1 MIACVFFCPLSGRV
15 PTHVLRRQFFSYS
28 CSASELLMSTESPG
42 RQYIGFLGLAAF
54 LLIPSFDTFLK
65 YFGLAGVILYFAIG
79 ILALLLGQKFVLPV
93 YRSKI
98 TGKSADILAV
108 ITFALLTLVVS
119 FVYPL
124 ANSGRFGRGSDAD
137 DALLIAG
144 GKLLN
149 GEFPYYL
156 STYLGNMISPM
167 PGAVLFAIPFV
178 ILGIIA
184 IQNVF
189 WLGVLFVTVR
199 HYFQSSPMALG
210 LIWLLLLFSPTVLQ
224 NLLTGAD
231 YVSNSIYILVF
242 MWIMVTTISDPKSA
256 EWKRLLPTILFGIG
270 LSSRSNFLIIMPLL
284 LSIMVQ
290 NAGWISALKYLI
302 ISGITCL
309 LVTVP
314 FWLYDPAGFTPLIV
328 QSMKVTEL
336 QTVLPFAGVII
347 PLSGILLATLLS
359 FQKLETDCMAFFRN
373 CTIVQLFILL
383 FTSGIWSL
391 KLGYLDLFVG
401 QSGYGMFT
409 LFFGAV
415 AGWAAFY
422 SNALSSSFSLSSAPD
437 GRQAEA

>member
-1 MIACVFFCPLSGRV
+1 MTVEKDDSVYLAVF
-15 PTHVLRRQFFSYS
+15 
-28 CSASELLMSTESPG
+28 
-42 RQYIGFLGLAAF
+42 GFAAF

-65 YFGLAGVILYFAIG
+65 YFGVLGVLVYFAAG
-79 ILALLLGQKFVLPV
+79 ATALVLLGKFVLPF
-93 YRSKI
+93 YRSKMS
-98 TGKSADILAV
+98 GRYADILAIV
-108 ITFALLTLVVS
+108 TFAALTLLVTI
-119 FVYPL
+119 VYPL

-144 GKLLN
+144 GRLLN

-167 PGAVLFAIPFV
+167 PGAVLFSIPFTV
-178 ILGIIA
+178 LGLIA

-199 HYFQSSPMALG
+199 HYFKSSPLALG

-256 EWKRLLPTILFGIG
+256 EWKRLLPAVLLGIG
-270 LSSRSNFLIIMPLL
+270 LSSRSNFVVLIPLF
-284 LSIMVQ
+284 LSVLVQ
-290 NAGWISALKYLI
+290 NAGWISAIKYLA
-302 ISGITCL
+302 ISGVTCL

-347 PLSGILLATLLS
+347 PLSGIILAAVLS
-359 FQKLETDCMAFFRN
+359 FQKMETNCMIFFRN
-373 CTIVQLFILL
+373 CAIVQLFVVL

-422 SNALSSSFSLSSAPD
+422 HNALSSSFSLSSAS
-437 GRQAEA
+437 GIGQAEA